1 MPVFEISPLEA
12 IGPVR
17 LGVPRAVARQTMA
30 AIGFPLENSHD
41 GVDYFCES
49 CMQFSYGPSD
59 EVWFIGVCGNPNF
72 TFVFKGIDVFARS
85 ATEVFSLM
93 AASDNSGPHDFTSYE
108 YWFPN
113 QVLSLWD
120 ADEQYD
126 RQEGESREVWGQIG
140 IGNSA
145 YMAAIRAIK
154 KKA

>member
-1 MPVFEISPLEA
+1 L
-12 IGPVR
+12 
-17 LGVPRAVARQTMA
+17 
-30 AIGFPLENSHD
+30 
-41 GVDYFCES
+41 
-49 CMQFSYGPSD
+49 
-59 EVWFIGVCGNPNF
+59 
-72 TFVFKGIDVFARS
+72 FKGIDVFARS
-85 ATEVFSLM
+85 ATKVFSLM

-113 QVLSLWD
+113 QILSLWD